1 MRGYT
6 LDSNG
11 NPYGG
16 QGAPRPAPTT
26 TDGKPLGGWFFNM
39 NQPNYKKIK

>member
-11 NPYGG
+11 TPFGG
-16 QGAPRPAPTT
+16 QGSPRPVPTSP
-26 TDGKPLGGWFFNM
+26 DGKPLGG
-39 NQPNYKKIK
+39 